1 MSTPVP
7 TNPNPFVDPN
17 NALRQF
23 NQYFGDLRK
32 QYGEDAIRQVGFE
45 PKEFQDLQASLRK
58 LQLDPRATP
67 EQHREAYMQARDT
80 LARRLTTPLE
90 ATRSYSVVQQPKPA
104 PSPSVGNDGIVTP
117 MPVERP
123 VMNSPTQE
131 QLYSYARAVGRGET
145 GQWDPTRG
153 VFVMTAQPPQPQGG
167 LTQAQQ
173 PQPPIMPQPPE
184 REVIGQRSPI
194 PGVHGGDTRIFA
206 PTTQPP
212 MPSAPTQ
219 APLFDRNASL
229 KQLNETFGNLRN
241 TYGEDALRSAGLT
254 PSIFQGFQ
262 KTMREL
268 QLNNNSTQ
276 DQHTAALQNAY
287 NTMNSFTNN
296 LKPRQLPAPPMALP
310 GGTGYDEQGN
320 MIRSNPD
327 YLSGIGSLLANLGK
341 GMGNAPAQ
349 PKFIG
354 QHFTGDA
361 PPPGMKYIE
370 TGEGLVPVPINDVY
384 VKPAAG
390 MGLGASIGA
399 PMMGPAMQPQGMTL
413 NNVPRQL
420 TLSNVPVQQ
429 PQQLTPVSAPI
440 KQLGMAMGG
449 LMNKYYGGGE
459 C

>member
-67 EQHREAYMQARDT
+67 EQHRAAYMQARDT

-123 VMNSPTQE
+123 VMNLPTQE

-212 MPSAPTQ
+212 M
-219 APLFDRNASL
+219 
-229 KQLNETFGNLRN
+229 
-241 TYGEDALRSAGLT
+241 
-254 PSIFQGFQ
+254 
-262 KTMREL
+262 
-268 QLNNNSTQ
+268 
-276 DQHTAALQNAY
+276 
-287 NTMNSFTNN
+287 
-296 LKPRQLPAPPMALP
+296 ALP

-320 MIRSNPD
+320 MIRSKPD
-327 YLSGIGSLLANLGK
+327 YLSGIGSLLANFGK
-341 GMGNAPAQ
+341 GMGNAPTQ

-361 PPPGMKYIE
+361 PPPGKKYIE
-370 TGEGLVPVPINDVY
+370 TPEGLVPVPINDVP
-384 VKPAAG
+384 VRPA
-390 MGLGASIGA
+390 
-399 PMMGPAMQPQGMTL
+399 MGPRLGGSLGMPMQGVGMAPQMPQGMTL
-413 NNVPRQL
+413 SNVPRQL
-420 TLSNVPVQQ
+420 TLSNVPMQGAA
-429 PQQLTPVSAPI
+429 PQPVSAP
-440 KQLGMAMGG
+440 QGMAMGG
-449 LMNKYYGGGE
+449 LLRKYYGGGM